1 MINDCYVKEEH
12 ENGLLSCYLNLTSV
26 SYSVELRWYG
36 LPLLT
41 MCEDQVRQSSQ
52 WLLIPVK
59 EAVSWS
65 SMSSTGKPHSPA
77 SLLLAVAVGLTSSCK
92 HLNRSD
98 TCHFHAKPMIRCRH
112 VPSCLCPSGNSMTRT
127 DLWRGTVLQMAEW
140 PTARVLEGF
149 CIATQ
154 DQVTINQTF
163 VGLKIIFWVF
173 YITGCLLTFLILAL
187 SQMFTPFERDFTVEM
202 TVIQESWATMI
213 PQSRHLYDR
222 AKIHFSL
229 LNLLVLGLTCDTLL
243 LQPIC
248 PQFLLFPSQSQP
260 PLPTRNRRNLESF
273 WIANRLLLQLLY
285 SLWSV
290 WMCSFN
296 FYLSDKLR
304 GRS

>member
-154 DQVTINQTF
+154 DHSPWTAMWTRNKLLFYLENNILSFLHHRLLTHLSHF
-163 VGLKIIFWVF
+163 S
-173 YITGCLLTFLILAL
+173 YITNVHSIQPRFYCGDDCDPGRL
-187 SQMFTPFERDFTVEM
+187 SD
-202 TVIQESWATMI
+202 
-213 PQSRHLYDR
+213 H
-222 AKIHFSL
+222 
-229 LNLLVLGLTCDTLL
+229 DTSV
-243 LQPIC
+243 Q
-248 PQFLLFPSQSQP
+248 
-260 PLPTRNRRNLESF
+260 
-273 WIANRLLLQLLY
+273 A
-285 SLWSV
+285 SLW
-290 WMCSFN
+290 
-296 FYLSDKLR
+296 
-304 GRS
+304 